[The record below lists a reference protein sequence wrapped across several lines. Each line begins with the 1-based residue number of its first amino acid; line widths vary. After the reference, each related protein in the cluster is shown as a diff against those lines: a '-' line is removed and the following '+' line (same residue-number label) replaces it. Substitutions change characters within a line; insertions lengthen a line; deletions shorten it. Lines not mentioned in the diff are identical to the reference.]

1 MEKDMASVRTT
12 TPVIIFTHD
21 PPDGDYQH
29 FSNPNGSHDIN
40 ETDKF
45 ENLLDEVFSP
55 HCS

>member
-1 MEKDMASVRTT
+1 MASVRTT

-21 PPDGDYQH
+21 PPNGDYQH